1 MALIRWRDEYCT
13 GIPSV
18 DEEHKELV
26 ELINELTVELR
37 GDLHTIA
44 NIETYLGEIHAK
56 ISAHFALEE
65 RFMEEKSYSHY
76 EAHKQDHERLLY
88 ELRHIMETYRHG
100 SYLRFEQLLVQH
112 LNDWFMVH
120 FTTHDQLLHDEFG
133 DHPHSHQAAK
143 TN

>member
-1 MALIRWRDEYCT
+1 MTLIRWRDEYRT

-26 ELINELTVELR
+26 ELINALTMELR
-37 GDLHTIA
+37 GDLHTIE
-44 NIETYLGEIHAK
+44 NIENYLGEIHTK
-56 ISAHFALEE
+56 IAEHFALEE
-65 RFMEEKSYSHY
+65 RFMEDHSYSHY
-76 EAHKQDHERLLY
+76 EAHKQDHERLLE
-88 ELRHIMETYRHG
+88 ELRHIMETFRHG

-133 DHPHSHQAAK
+133 DHPHSQEAEK

>member
-13 GIPSV
+13 GIASV

-26 ELINELTVELR
+26 ELINELTEELR
-37 GDLHTIA
+37 GDLHTIE
-44 NIETYLGEIHAK
+44 NVERYLGEIHAK

-65 RFMEEKSYSHY
+65 RFMAAKSYTHY
-76 EAHKQDHERLLY
+76 GAHKQDHERLLD

-120 FTTHDQLLHDEFG
+120 FTTHDTLLHKEFG
-133 DHPHSHQAAK
+133 EHPHSHEAEKAG
-143 TN
+143 